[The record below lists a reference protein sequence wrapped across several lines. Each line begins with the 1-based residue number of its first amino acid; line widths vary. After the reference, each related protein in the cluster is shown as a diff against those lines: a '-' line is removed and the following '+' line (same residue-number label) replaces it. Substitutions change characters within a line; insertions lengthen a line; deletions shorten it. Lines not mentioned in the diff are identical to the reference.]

1 MKDKRQKS
9 KSRGNNPGKANAR
22 CKAIS
27 SKSGKRCRNPAL
39 DGTDYCYVHGEHT
52 ARSGPNRPD
61 SGQKSRET
69 TRDMAKRGKG
79 AQTGNHNA
87 IKHGAYSIALLPEEQ
102 DIYER
107 KRDQFTAQ
115 LGTIDIFDQ
124 QVTHML
130 ALIAAKLDVA
140 ATKGAPAEALIPI
153 SNEIL
158 KLLRSLKET
167 RDSRDDSLDDLP
179 KTAAD
184 FLLELIAQDKSCA
197 ALDREKDLHARLF
210 DLECEV
216 NDLRS
221 RLKIEPREDIAHK
234 ITNCSHCR
242 KDGRHRKT
250 AAGLWVCMR
259 CGHVSDAVDVKI
271 IETVRTGEKP
281 ENDSERATEM
291 LQKKE

>member
-1 MKDKRQKS
+1 MKDKRRKS
-9 KSRGNNPGKANAR
+9 KSRGKNPGKSQAR
-22 CKAIS
+22 CKAVS

-39 DGTDYCYVHGEHT
+39 AGTDYCYAHGGKH
-52 ARSGPNRPD
+52 AQSVPNRPD
-61 SGQKSRET
+61 FGQKSREST
-69 TRDMAKRGKG
+69 QDMDKRGKG

-87 IKHGAYSIALLPEEQ
+87 VKHGAYSIALLPEEQ
-102 DIYER
+102 DIYEK

-167 RDSRDDSLDDLP
+167 RDSRDESLDDLP

-184 FLLELIAQDKSCA
+184 FLLELIAQDESGA
-197 ALDREKDLHARLF
+197 ALDREKDLYTRLF
-210 DLECEV
+210 DLEYEV
-216 NDLRS
+216 NELRS
-221 RLKIEPREDIAHK
+221 RLKMEARKDIAHK

-242 KDGRHRKT
+242 KSGQHRR
-250 AAGLWVCMR
+250 AANGLWVCMR
-259 CGHVSDAVDVKI
+259 CGYVSAVVDAKTRAKVGAD
-271 IETVRTGEKP
+271 ETAKK
-281 ENDSERATEM
+281 ERKTRVM
-291 LQKKE
+291 LQEKE